1 MLIGVADPVIGNMR
15 FVEGLEAAALSES
28 EIAHWGP
35 MTGSTM
41 KSDGQFWGVLPLSS
55 VVAVVVTVERV
66 HLNEV
71 MKSLV
76 RTVTGP

>member
-1 MLIGVADPVIGNMR
+1 M
-15 FVEGLEAAALSES
+15 ES
-28 EIAHWGP
+28 G
-35 MTGSTM
+35 
-41 KSDGQFWGVLPLSS
+41 GQFWGVLPLSS
-55 VVAVVVTVERV
+55 VVAVVVTVEGV